1 MKELRLKIEKEI
13 KDIEELT
20 EFYLLRHDEDPLN
33 KRIEE
38 RLIELR
44 YQRQAYLKVLEMIEG
59 EE

>member
-1 MKELRLKIEKEI
+1 MKELKMKIEKEI
-13 KDIEELT
+13 REIEELT
-20 EFYLLRHDEDPLN
+20 NFYLEKHDEDPLN

-44 YQRQAYLKVLEMIEG
+44 YQRQAYIHVLLMMEG